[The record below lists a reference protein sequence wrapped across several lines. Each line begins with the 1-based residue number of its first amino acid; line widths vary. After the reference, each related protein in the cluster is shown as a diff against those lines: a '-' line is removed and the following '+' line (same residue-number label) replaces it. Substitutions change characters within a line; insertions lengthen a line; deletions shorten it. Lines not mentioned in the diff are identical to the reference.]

1 MHKGVIQN
9 QLNQH
14 ANVFGNCSCHIA
26 KLKLICLIKS
36 VGLQSACEKKKKAT
50 VEIFVKENKC
60 VPGKINI
67 TFYIQGKQ
75 QPFFYTCGKSVKCFK
90 GGGKEKKIWAK
101 LILLSQGVLD
111 HTGFSFFRVERD
123 EVTHCASVLPLY
135 QPKISLPPK
144 KKCQVPSCLYTKL
157 SVMS

>member
-26 KLKLICLIKS
+26 KLKLILSHKICRAPKRLWT
-36 VGLQSACEKKKKAT
+36 KKKEKAT

-75 QPFFYTCGKSVKCFK
+75 QPIC
-90 GGGKEKKIWAK
+90 A
-101 LILLSQGVLD
+101 
-111 HTGFSFFRVERD
+111 
-123 EVTHCASVLPLY
+123 EVF
-135 QPKISLPPK
+135 
-144 KKCQVPSCLYTKL
+144 
-157 SVMS
+157 

>member
-26 KLKLICLIKS
+26 KLKLICVIKS

-75 QPFFYTCGKSVKCFK
+75 QPICAEVLKKTAFFYTCGKSVKCFK
-90 GGGKEKKIWAK
+90 GGGKEK
-101 LILLSQGVLD
+101 G
-111 HTGFSFFRVERD
+111 
-123 EVTHCASVLPLY
+123 
-135 QPKISLPPK
+135 K
-144 KKCQVPSCLYTKL
+144 KKQYGPNSY
-157 SVMS
+157 S